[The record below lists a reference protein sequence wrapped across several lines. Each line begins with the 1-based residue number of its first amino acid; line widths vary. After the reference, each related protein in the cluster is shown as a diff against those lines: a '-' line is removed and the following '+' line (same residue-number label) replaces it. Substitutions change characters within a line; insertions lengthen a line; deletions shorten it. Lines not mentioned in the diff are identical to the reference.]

1 MKRTVYN
8 KKIFTTDQIQDIL
21 DMYVNQKIS
30 SVKIGEKYGCSHKV
44 ILSLLE
50 AQNIDHS
57 WKPKRKYA
65 INETYFDIIDTPNKA
80 YILGFLYA
88 DGSNCLDKCTVTMSL
103 QEEDRDIL
111 ERIRREIGSEKPLE
125 YLDYTNK
132 NDGGYTYKNQYRL
145 LLFNKNMCKSLE
157 TVGMIPNK
165 SLKLQFPNIKP
176 ELYPHFIRG
185 YYDGDGSVYRQIKN
199 DNNHAVTLTITS
211 TDEFCK
217 KLVEIS
223 EQYIGIKTNYYDA
236 SCRNGV
242 TKVFTISGRNVVKK
256 FLDWIYQDA
265 DLLLKR
271 KHDRYLDY
279 YNLNVNESLT
289 A

>member
-1 MKRTVYN
+1 MKRTSYN
-8 KKIFTTDQIQDIL
+8 KKIFTINEIQDIVN
-21 DMYVNQKIS
+21 MYVEQQIS

-44 ILSLLE
+44 ILRLLE

-57 WKPKRKYA
+57 WKPKRKYT
-65 INETYFDIIDTPNKA
+65 INEAYFDTIDTPNKA

-145 LLFNKNMCKSLE
+145 LLFNKHICKTLE
-157 TVGMIPNK
+157 TLGMIPNK

-176 ELYPHFIRG
+176 ELYSHFIRG
-185 YYDGDGSVYRQIKN
+185 YYDGDGSIYRQIKN
-199 DNNHAVTLTITS
+199 DNNHAITLTITS
-211 TDEFCK
+211 TEEFCK

-223 EQYIGIKTNYYDA
+223 EKYIGIKTNYYDA
-236 SCRNGV
+236 ACHNGV
-242 TKVFTISGRNVVKK
+242 TKVFTISGKNVAKK
-256 FLDWIYQDA
+256 FLDWMYQDS
-265 DLLLKR
+265 DLFLKR
-271 KHDRYLDY
+271 KYNRYLDY
-279 YNLNVNESLT
+279 YNLNVNEPLI